1 MLKCITKQKVIIKGV
16 NQTLKE
22 FNQNYEKNNPLKIN
36 NQKLIKKHIITF
48 KKKMIIFMSRI

>member
-16 NQTLKE
+16 NQILKE

-48 KKKMIIFMSRI
+48 KNKMIIFMSKI